1 MSGSGK
7 RKTTLLK
14 PHYIKLDLFLVRGI
28 EKNILK
34 QELIKAIQSLAVK
47 MDSLVI
53 AEGIETEDELNTLRE
68 IGVTV
73 GQGYYFAKPGPAFP
87 PLRETTDRPDPVAI
101 RQGPR

>member
-1 MSGSGK
+1 
-7 RKTTLLK
+7 
-14 PHYIKLDLFLVRGI
+14 VRGI

-53 AEGIETEDELNTLRE
+53 AEGIETEEEWNTLRQ

-87 PLRETTDRPDPVAI
+87 PLR
-101 RQGPR
+101 